1 MKKMFLILPLVCI
14 ANVVLF
20 AQQAPAED
28 PIGKEFFSPE
38 LVMQNQQAINL
49 TESQRTSMQNELQSV
64 QSEFTS
70 MQWDLQKEMEKFKL
84 LIAKENPVEAEV
96 SGQLDR
102 VLAMENKIKKRQVL
116 LLTRIKNLLNHD
128 QKQKLMNIKQ

>member
-1 MKKMFLILPLVCI
+1 MKKIFLILQFVCI
-14 ANVVLF
+14 GNVALF
-20 AQQAPAED
+20 AQQASGED

-49 TESQRTSMQNELQSV
+49 TESQRSSIQNELQSV

-84 LIAKENPVEAEV
+84 LIAKEKPAEAEV

-102 VLAMENKIKKRQVL
+102 VLAMENKIKKKQVL
-116 LLTRIKNLLNHD
+116 LLTRIKNFLNHD
-128 QKQKLMNIKQ
+128 QKQKLMNMK